1 MQSSETVTPDVN
13 GDHASTQ
20 WLNLLATDAAQAG
33 NGFSLPSSARSR
45 LSRGSTGHFHDRTST
60 PTHLYSPHITERQ
73 AWQADADI
81 VLSKPEAALF
91 RRFTER
97 IAVSVSWFLS
107 NTCKTN
113 KTLNSLTCSTP
124 ISISLT
130 MLPGLPCAMSVS

>member
-45 LSRGSTGHFHDRTST
+45 TGHFHDRTST

-97 IAVSVSWFLS
+97 IAASVSWFLP
-107 NTCKTN
+107 
-113 KTLNSLTCSTP
+113 LTWE
-124 ISISLT
+124 
-130 MLPGLPCAMSVS
+130 AKY

>member
-1 MQSSETVTPDVN
+1 MPDLYSGSLQTLPSVQSSETVAPDVN
-13 GDHASTQ
+13 GDHASTK

-45 LSRGSTGHFHDRTST
+45 LSRGSGHFHDHTST
-60 PTHLYSPHITERQ
+60 PTHVYSPHITERQ

-97 IAVSVSWFLS
+97 IAASVRRLL
-107 NTCKTN
+107 CETN
-113 KTLNSLTCSTP
+113 KILKRY
-124 ISISLT
+124 
-130 MLPGLPCAMSVS
+130 